1 MGGMPCK
8 LYKARAS
15 RMMKL
20 GPLSDTGDE
29 MKIR

>member
-1 MGGMPCK
+1 MGGMSCN
-8 LYKARAS
+8 LNKARAS

-20 GPLSDTGDE
+20 GPLSDTGVE